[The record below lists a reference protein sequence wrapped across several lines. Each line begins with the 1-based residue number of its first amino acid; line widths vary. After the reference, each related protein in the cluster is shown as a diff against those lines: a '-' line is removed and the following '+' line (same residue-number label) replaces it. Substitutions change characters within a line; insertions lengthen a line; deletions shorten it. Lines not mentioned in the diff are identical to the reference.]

1 MLMLPV
7 KETEMNRRKFLKIAG
22 SAGVIVAAGGVG
34 FVATRTPEDALKP
47 WKNAG
52 SLYSDPMRR
61 ALSYAILT
69 PNPHNRQ
76 PWIIDLKSGAEAV
89 LTCDLDRL
97 LPATDP
103 FSRQIVIGLGCFLEL
118 FSIAAAD
125 QGYRADIRYFPDG
138 EPDDDLDQ
146 RPIAHLL
153 LEKQEGLAGDPLFAH
168 TLNRHTNRNVYDTNR
183 AIGDDVLQRLHVAAV
198 DNVRVGTANGGEL
211 LQDLRTLTRDAMLAE
226 VRTPEAYQES
236 IDLMRIGRAEI
247 EANPDGI
254 ALGGAFL
261 EILNLVGVLT
271 RESFADPASR
281 SYQMGLAM
289 IDEGAMTSMGFV
301 WINTMG
307 NDRTAQIEAGR
318 AYMRIALQA
327 TADDLAM
334 QPMSQALQE
343 YSAMAPYYETIHDRL
358 MEQPGERV
366 QMLARLGYAEEI
378 GPAPRWPL
386 ETRVKKN

>member
-1 MLMLPV
+1 ME
-7 KETEMNRRKFLKIAG
+7 ETDMNRRRFLKIAG
-22 SAGVIVAAGGVG
+22 SAGVILAAGGVG
-34 FVATRTPEDALKP
+34 FVATRTPTDALEP

-61 ALSYAILT
+61 ALSYAILA

-76 PWIIDLKSGAEAV
+76 PWIVDLKSDLEAV

-97 LPATDP
+97 LPETDP

-138 EPDDDLDQ
+138 EPDDGLDR
-146 RPIAHLL
+146 RPIAHLS
-153 LEKQEGLAGDPLFAH
+153 LEKQAGLAGDPLFAH
-168 TLNRHTNRNVYDTNR
+168 SLNRHTNRNPYDTSR
-183 AIGDDVLQRLHVAAV
+183 AIGDGLLRRLRDAAT

-211 LQDLRTLTRDAMLAE
+211 LKDLRTLTRDAMWAE
-226 VRTPEAYQES
+226 VRTPEAYRES

-261 EILNLVGVLT
+261 ETLSLTGVLT
-271 RESFADPASR
+271 RESLADPASR
-281 SYQMGLAM
+281 SYQIGLDM
-289 IDEGAMTSMGFV
+289 IEDGAMTSMGFV

-307 NDRTAQIEAGR
+307 NDRRAQIEAGR
-318 AYMRIALQA
+318 AYMRVALQA

-343 YSAMAPYYETIHDRL
+343 YAAMAPYYETVHNRL
-358 MEQPGERV
+358 TDQPGERV
-366 QMLARLGYAEEI
+366 QMLARLGYAEDT

-386 ETRVKKN
+386 ETRVKQS